1 MKSLKDIVGAAC
13 SIPRLSLWEGGR
25 RKGGWGRQMHKGE
38 RGEGRGGFGRWMDK
52 GGRGGRGG
60 EERYLD
66 CFQASSETKLAF
78 SDCSVVYYIIIN
90 VVCRNHAANWVPT
103 VALHV
108 SFFTILC
115 FRLQSP
121 EIRVYVLNMYAQH
134 ARRVMCAVSYLAN
147 CNWRMMTRFYCGSSS
162 GVARAS
168 KSHEHST
175 VTFSAHVT
183 RIHYGNLGT
192 LLP

>member
-1 MKSLKDIVGAAC
+1 MKSFKDIVGAAC
-13 SIPRLSLWEGGR
+13 SIPRLSLWEEGRRKGGGEREDGGGEREKEKGRMGEEKGGR

-147 CNWRMMTRFYCGSSS
+147 CNWRMMT
-162 GVARAS
+162 
-168 KSHEHST
+168 
-175 VTFSAHVT
+175 
-183 RIHYGNLGT
+183 
-192 LLP
+192 